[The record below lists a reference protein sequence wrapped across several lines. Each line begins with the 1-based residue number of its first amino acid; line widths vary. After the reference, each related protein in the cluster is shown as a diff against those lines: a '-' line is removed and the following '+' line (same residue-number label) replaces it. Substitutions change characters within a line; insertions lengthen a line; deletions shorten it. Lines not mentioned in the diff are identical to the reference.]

1 MANGNLFS
9 NGIKNQM
16 KEWLKRKAKKIG
28 LIILISVVIVFIL
41 AGLVY
46 ALVVGITELL
56 SGEKEKVVDYYAFDA
71 GSGKIVINDD
81 MVTAMRESLEAQSIN
96 MRDIGL
102 DTEQQ
107 NENLKKFLEAEV
119 ATSYPEINGGVIRF
133 QKASGSKFE
142 YVIPTTFDSMVS
154 TKNQDVKNKYTIKG
168 DNLVYAD
175 VSTTEEDGNVT
186 VNINVIEENYR
197 TRVSQYS
204 VPFEFFVIL
213 CLQTNQPDFAVAL
226 ADQIVQDT
234 EIILSVFDSTTVTTT
249 TTKRT
254 SFLHT
259 EGIRKYYFTIQQ
271 KEGDSISKY
280 GEEHWTEG
288 VNRKIDPS
296 VNGVNSGLL
305 SPDIDY
311 SNLSREDLLKLYKA
325 RYGEDDW
332 YKAVVNDT
340 RITKEAIAAKLKVDQ
355 NNNLDL
361 VSPTVEIEDEEL
373 PAEEH
378 TTIVTSSTSYIQV
391 TAVKNWLG
399 TMEIGYTAKEE
410 EPRYTYGQSGQTT
423 PQPDGDKKPITNP
436 PKELSSLAQTHVS
449 FSEREIEQKLK
460 EQGKRV
466 TITYQLDKVEP
477 VNGDLYTQEVKI
489 QDYIYQEIKQT
500 NYTVDPQKINADDG
514 TGRMKNILDLLK
526 TEYEVIGAQM
536 DEKPGELLTGS
547 AEMLFDVLERNSRTT
562 DFANIMRYVLYL
574 YDGYDYG
581 VTNIESLLTSWAQ
594 STNISLSMGEDAWW
608 WPIGGADSDL
618 DGTPETTA
626 VSMHFGDLYSNGDHH
641 KGIDITGNK
650 GNGYYNVIAA
660 CDGIIKSVEDG
671 HGTGYIGNKDGGGF
685 GNHVRIVTTDGKEI
699 IYGHMERGTVIKATA
714 GQTIKKGQ
722 LLGKMG
728 SSGNS
733 SGTHLHFEVREPKIE
748 NGQKRMEAVNP
759 EKFISAQNPRPEG
772 RTALVKYIKEK
783 ESTRYNAD
791 KTKYV
796 VFDDGAGKDGK
807 PGNLTVG
814 YGIFISMHKKRFA
827 DRGINADEINKVG
840 TEVDIQIVDDIFL
853 EILKEKITSVQSITK
868 GLSLEIYQE
877 DALVDMSF
885 QMGNINGFVEA
896 YNQYG
901 NTEALYTNYFKK
913 RAGSLVGNMRR
924 RRSEYILFSTGD
936 YNHNGNDY

>member
-9 NGIKNQM
+9 NGIKNLM

-28 LIILISVVIVFIL
+28 LIVLISVVIVFIL

-142 YVIPTTFDSMVS
+142 YVIPTTFDSMVN

-175 VSTTEEDGNVT
+175 VSTTDEDGNVT

-234 EIILSVFDSTTVTTT
+234 EIVLSVFDSTTVTTT

-280 GEEHWTEG
+280 GEEQWTEG

-410 EPRYTYGQSGQTT
+410 EPRYTYGQSGKTT
-423 PQPDGDKKPITNP
+423 SQPDGEKKPITNP
-436 PKELSSLAQTHVS
+436 PKELSNLAQTHVS
-449 FSEREIEQKLK
+449 FSERDIEQKLK

-489 QDYIYQEIKQT
+489 EDYIYQEIKQT

-514 TGRMKNILDLLK
+514 TGRMKNILDILK

-594 STNISLSMGEDAWW
+594 STNTSFGMGTSYW
-608 WPIGGADSDL
+608 WPIGGNPPTTTTISVHFGQSYL
-618 DGTPETTA
+618 DGQTHSGLDISA
-626 VSMHFGDLYSNGDHH
+626 NG
-641 KGIDITGNK
+641 KGENYHD
-650 GNGYYNVIAA
+650 VIAA
-660 CDGIIKSVEDG
+660 YDGVVQEVVDG
-671 HGTGYIGNKDGGGF
+671 FGTGAIGVKDGNGF
-685 GNHVRIVTTDGKEI
+685 GNHIKILNADGNEA
-699 IYGHMERGTVIKATA
+699 IYGHLYKNSIKVKVGDKVKQ
-714 GQTIKKGQ
+714 GQV
-722 LLGKMG
+722 LAKMG

-733 SGTHLHFEVREPKIE
+733 SGPHLHFELRKNGVKINPE
-748 NGQKRMEAVNP
+748 DYVNP
-759 EKFISAQNPRPEG
+759 NNPRPS
-772 RTALVKYIKEK
+772 RNALVQYIIRWEGTAKA
-783 ESTRYNAD
+783 NAD
-791 KTKYV
+791 GTKYV
-796 VFDDGAGKDGK
+796 VFDDGAGN
-807 PGNLTVG
+807 PTVG
-814 YGIFISMHKKRFA
+814 HGIYIAMHKARFSKR
-827 DRGINADEINKVG
+827 GVNADEINKIG
-840 TEVDIQIVDDIFL
+840 AEVDKQIVDDIFL
-853 EILKEKITSVQSITK
+853 EILSEKVRSVQTTTN
-868 GLSLEIYQE
+868 GLNLEEYQQ

-885 QMGNINGFVEA
+885 QTGNINGFVEA

-901 NTEALYTNYFKK
+901 NTDALYTNYFKK
-913 RAGSLVGNMRR
+913 RAGSMVGNMRR
-924 RRSEYILFSTGD
+924 RRSEYILFSTGN
-936 YNHNGNDY
+936 YTHNGNDY